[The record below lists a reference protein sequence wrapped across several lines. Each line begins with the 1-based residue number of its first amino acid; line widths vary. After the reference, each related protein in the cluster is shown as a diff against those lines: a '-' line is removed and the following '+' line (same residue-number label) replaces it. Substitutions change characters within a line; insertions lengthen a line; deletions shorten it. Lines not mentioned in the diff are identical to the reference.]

1 MAMKHWIIAG
11 GVAAGAALGLYSY
24 QAKAADLG
32 KDGLGDLEER
42 VAELEATTARK
53 GNRKVTVKISGQVN
67 KALLYVNTDG
77 GSESG
82 FIDNLNSPS
91 RLTVSGEAKLG
102 TGYSAGF
109 LIELS
114 LGSPEDANVQSSGI
128 TGVLSPF
135 VPGLGEMTIRHN
147 AVWVGTP
154 MGKVWL
160 GHTSSATDG
169 VVEINLANVNVVA
182 LPAASWLGFDGS
194 RTQVLKYQSAS
205 LAGFEFQA
213 SLNDS
218 LLTDTNSWDAALRY
232 AGEGAGFRFA
242 AGLGYADN
250 GNDVTRISGSASL
263 MHVVTG
269 LFATVNAGKIDG
281 GGEVYGGT
289 AGIERNWF
297 GIGRTTLFAEYSV
310 GDDVNATI
318 NPLGIYT
325 VGPIDEVTVIG
336 IGAVQ
341 AVDSLGLDVFAN
353 WRQIDVGDKA
363 DVFMAGMR
371 ITY

>member
-1 MAMKHWIIAG
+1 MTMKYWLTGAGIA
-11 GVAAGAALGLYSY
+11 VAAGVVFYAF

-32 KDGLGDLEER
+32 GSCCSDLEER
-42 VAELEATTARK
+42 VAELEASTVRK

-67 KALLYVNTDG
+67 KALLYVNSDY

-91 RLTVSGEAKLG
+91 RIRVDGEAKMG
-102 TGYSAGF
+102 AGYSAGF

-128 TGVLSPF
+128 TGALSPL
-135 VPGLGEMTIRHN
+135 VGGLGEMTIRHN

-160 GHTSSATDG
+160 GHTGSATDG
-169 VVEINLANVNVVA
+169 IVEINLANVNVVA

-250 GNDVTRISGSASL
+250 GNDVTRLSGSASL

-269 LFATVNAGKIDG
+269 LFATINAGKIDG

-297 GIGRTTLFAEYSV
+297 GIGRTTIFGEYSV

-336 IGAVQ
+336 LGAVQ
-341 AVDSLGLDVFAN
+341 AVDSLGLDLYAN
-353 WRQIDVGDKA
+353 WRQIDVGEKA

-371 ITY
+371 VTY